1 MTDKSEEGNS
11 ASSFRF
17 LAFNS
22 NSIGRNPKRN
32 QVFHFLKKKNA
43 DFIVVTDTRIAKEIE
58 NVVKA
63 EWNGHAYFSSFDS
76 QSRGVAIFMK
86 KNLPVKILDNFSDVA
101 GNILAILLEIE
112 GKIILLEGI
121 YGPNRDNPLFYSDE
135 AFKKLSEWNP
145 SHAIFVGDFNIAL
158 NPTIDTLNYQSNNNP
173 RARLKLLEKIEE
185 HGLIDIYRELNQT
198 ERKYSWKQWGSQK
211 FGRLDY
217 FLISNSLLPF
227 VKKAEILPRCFSD
240 HNPITLDIDFSRFTR
255 GRGFWKMNNS
265 LLYDTDYVDLIKKSI
280 SRITCQY
287 AIIEND
293 PNFFQNASFEDL
305 DQFFNTQTPENL
317 QILPLQ
323 INPEL
328 FLDTLMME
336 LRRVTILYSAE
347 KKRSRLAEEQILIN
361 DIEILEHHLQ
371 QNPVY
376 VENIQT
382 ELNDK
387 KDALENLYKYQAQG
401 AYVRSRAKYK
411 VEGEK
416 PTRLFCSLEKYN
428 GTQKYV
434 PQIIIAGDN
443 NTEVMVED
451 QKTIEKEIYKFY
463 KDLFSCKD
471 NFIEIDSIQT
481 FLGPQ
486 GIENAPTLS
495 EGDKVAMEGKIT
507 VEEMTKYIKKCKN
520 NVAPGSTGFTY
531 EFYKFF
537 WRNLKTFVINSVDH
551 SFEKNRLSVCQSLGI
566 VSLIPK
572 GEKDKRYLTNW
583 RPITL
588 LNSLYKLISGC
599 IAERIK
605 PVLDKIINPD
615 QKGFVAGPY
624 IGEAI
629 RTTFDIMQYAKEYN
643 IAGLILLIDFEKAYD
658 SISFKYITKVLN
670 FFNFGQDLIKW
681 VEILLNNF
689 TAVINHCGNIS
700 SAFNIGR
707 GCRQGDP
714 IASYLFILC
723 IEILAIRLRSDS
735 QIQSLKLGNISHL
748 MEIYADDLTIY
759 LEPNGENLRHVIN
772 ILKDFYKL
780 SGLKISV
787 TKTKAVWIGSKHA
800 TNEKLCRDLNLQWVK
815 KFTLLGVQFDNAL
828 ENMKENFRL
837 KLESIENMLSSWTYR
852 YLTPFGKITVIKS
865 LGLSKLS
872 HVALVITNP
881 SRDMIK
887 KVEKVF
893 FSFLWGK
900 GSEKVRREDSKLPLL
915 LGGLG
920 MPDIMNF
927 WTSFKFS
934 WLRRLLTSNAF
945 WPSLLLQEISNI
957 RNSYTTSSDLLQLG
971 VTKLNEISKHIKNPF
986 WKQVLTSVSS
996 VTEGSIFCSPGKLL
1010 DHSFWYNPTIKRAR
1024 VIKHIDFPELQDKI
1038 ATLADFFIPGTNSFL
1053 SHNQFCERYSVQL
1066 NLEKFIDIRFAINL
1080 ALQKLNLP
1088 QTRLNVVQLP
1098 QRPII
1103 IDIALSSRKG
1113 CSCYSKLL

>member
-1 MTDKSEEGNS
+1 M
-11 ASSFRF
+11 
-17 LAFNS
+17 
-22 NSIGRNPKRN
+22 
-32 QVFHFLKKKNA
+32 
-43 DFIVVTDTRIAKEIE
+43 
-58 NVVKA
+58 
-63 EWNGHAYFSSFDS
+63 
-76 QSRGVAIFMK
+76 
-86 KNLPVKILDNFSDVA
+86 
-101 GNILAILLEIE
+101 
-112 GKIILLEGI
+112 
-121 YGPNRDNPLFYSDE
+121 
-135 AFKKLSEWNP
+135 
-145 SHAIFVGDFNIAL
+145 
-158 NPTIDTLNYQSNNNP
+158 
-173 RARLKLLEKIEE
+173 
-185 HGLIDIYRELNQT
+185 
-198 ERKYSWKQWGSQK
+198 
-211 FGRLDY
+211 
-217 FLISNSLLPF
+217 
-227 VKKAEILPRCFSD
+227 
-240 HNPITLDIDFSRFTR
+240 
-255 GRGFWKMNNS
+255 
-265 LLYDTDYVDLIKKSI
+265 
-280 SRITCQY
+280 
-287 AIIEND
+287 
-293 PNFFQNASFEDL
+293 
-305 DQFFNTQTPENL
+305 
-317 QILPLQ
+317 
-323 INPEL
+323 
-328 FLDTLMME
+328 
-336 LRRVTILYSAE
+336 
-347 KKRSRLAEEQILIN
+347 AEEQILNN

-615 QKGFVAGPY
+615 QKGFVAGRY

-881 SRDMIK
+881 SKDMIK

-1053 SHNQFCERYSVQL
+1053 SHNQFGERYSVQL

-1080 ALQKLNLP
+1080 ALQKLKLP

-1113 CSCYSKLL
+1113 CSFYSKLLSKKASLNNKIYLREAKWHVELGSNFSVDFWVNARRLCSEIDFDNQLRWLQYQILRNSLQTNVIVSKFKRDVSQICSYCQNANSLELISHLFWSCHIVTDFLNTVFTFISNTGIHFQPTKIQFIFGNSNYKVYEPENYISLILKKYIWQSKFKSKQLAINRFMSLLKSYILDLKFMFDYKKMSEKFNNWQLILDVL